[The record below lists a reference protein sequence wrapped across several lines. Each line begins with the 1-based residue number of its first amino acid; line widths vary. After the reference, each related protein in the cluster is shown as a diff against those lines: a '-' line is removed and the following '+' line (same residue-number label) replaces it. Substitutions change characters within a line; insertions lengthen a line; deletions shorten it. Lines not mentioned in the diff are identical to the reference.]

1 MRFTLRRLAYFVA
14 VAEAG
19 SITEASRRLAISQPS
34 LSEAI
39 ATLERSLDVQLFVRQ
54 FKGLRLTNAGSEF
67 LGQARTLLALARE
80 LEATAGSLGQ
90 GLKGEISVGCLATLA
105 PFILPALLKDFALE
119 YPEIAVAT
127 QETGHEQLLANLRD
141 GSIEM
146 AFTYLFR
153 IPEAFE
159 YEVFAVLPPRILLA
173 EDHPLAT
180 REALSL
186 AEIADEPLILLDIP
200 YSREYFLGLFQAAG
214 VEPRIG
220 HRTHSYDMVR
230 GMVGRG
236 WGYGI
241 QCAIP
246 RMSFSYDGMRLVPV
260 PILGDAASIKVVGLD
275 LRRAVQRRAIDAF
288 IDCSRRF
295 FSEAWL
301 DIIEPG

>member
-1 MRFTLRRLAYFVA
+1 MRFTLRRLSYFVA

-39 ATLERSLDVQLFVRQ
+39 ATLEQTLDVQLFVRQ
-54 FKGLRLTNAGSEF
+54 FKGLTLTRAGSVF
-67 LGQARTLLALARE
+67 LGQARTLLSLARE
-80 LEATAGSLGQ
+80 LEATAGSLGH
-90 GLKGEISVGCLATLA
+90 GLKGEIAVGCLPTLA
-105 PFILPALLKDFALE
+105 PFILPTLLQMFARE
-119 YPEIAVAT
+119 YPDIFVVTEEA
-127 QETGHEQLLANLRD
+127 GYEQLLASLRA
-141 GSIEM
+141 GAIEM
-146 AFTYLFR
+146 AFTYRFR

-159 YEVFAVLPPRILLA
+159 DEVFAVLPPRILLA
-173 EDHPLAT
+173 EDHPLAA
-180 REALSL
+180 RKALSL
-186 AEIADEPLILLDIP
+186 KEIAGEPLVLLDIP
-200 YSREYFLGLFQAAG
+200 NSREYFLGLFQAAA

-246 RMSFSYDGMRLVPV
+246 RMPFSYDGKRLI
-260 PILGDAASIKVVGLD
+260 PIPIAGEPAPIKVAGLTM
-275 LRRAVQRRAIDAF
+275 RRTAQRRAIAAF
-288 IDCSRRF
+288 VDTSRRF

-301 DIIEPG
+301 DIIESG

>member
-1 MRFTLRRLAYFVA
+1 MPFTLRRLTYFVA

-19 SITEASRRLAISQPS
+19 SITEASRHLSISQPS

-39 ATLERSLDVQLFVRQ
+39 TELERSFNVQLFVRQ
-54 FKGLRLTNAGSEF
+54 SKGLTLTRAGSVI
-67 LGQARTLLALARE
+67 LGQARTLLTFARE
-80 LEATAGSLGQ
+80 LEATAESLGQ
-90 GLKGEISVGCLATLA
+90 GLRGEIAVGCLATLA
-105 PFILPALLKDFALE
+105 PFILPRLLQIFARTHPDISVVTE
-119 YPEIAVAT
+119 EA
-127 QETGHEQLLANLRD
+127 GHDQLLANLRA

-146 AFTYLFR
+146 AFSYSFI

-159 YEVFAVLPPRILLA
+159 NEVFDELPPRILLA
-173 EDHPLAT
+173 EEHPLAS
-180 REALSL
+180 RKALSL
-186 AEIADEPLILLDIP
+186 KEIADEPLVLLDIP
-200 YSREYFLGLFQAAG
+200 HSRDYFLGLFQAAG

-246 RMSFSYDGMRLVPV
+246 RMSFSYDGMRLVPI
-260 PILGDAASIKVVGLD
+260 PIVGDAVPIKVVGLS
-275 LRRAVQRRAIDAF
+275 LRRTARRRAIDAF
-288 IDCSRRF
+288 IDTSRRF

-301 DIIEPG
+301 DIIESE

>member
-1 MRFTLRRLAYFVA
+1 MRFTLRRLTYFVA

-39 ATLERSLDVQLFVRQ
+39 ATLEQSLDVQLFVRQ
-54 FKGLRLTNAGSEF
+54 FKGLTLTRAGSVF

-90 GLKGEISVGCLATLA
+90 GLKGEISVGCLTTLA
-105 PFILPALLKDFALE
+105 PLILPTLLQEFARE
-119 YPEIAVAT
+119 YPDMTVVTEEA
-127 QETGHEQLLANLRD
+127 GHAQLVANLGA
-141 GSIEM
+141 GSIET
-146 AFTYLFR
+146 AFSYLFR
-153 IPEAFE
+153 IPEAVE
-159 YEVFAVLPPRILLA
+159 YEVYAELPPRILLT
-173 EDHPLAT
+173 EEHPLAKC
-180 REALSL
+180 EALTL
-186 AEIADEPLILLDIP
+186 EEIAGEPLVLLDIP
-200 YSREYFLGLFQAAG
+200 YSRDYFLGLFQAAG

-246 RMSFSYDGMRLVPV
+246 RMPFSYDGMRLVPV
-260 PILGDAASIKVVGLD
+260 PIAGDAAPIKVIGLS
-275 LRRAVQRRAIDAF
+275 LRRTAQRRAIEAF

-301 DIIEPG
+301 DIIESG